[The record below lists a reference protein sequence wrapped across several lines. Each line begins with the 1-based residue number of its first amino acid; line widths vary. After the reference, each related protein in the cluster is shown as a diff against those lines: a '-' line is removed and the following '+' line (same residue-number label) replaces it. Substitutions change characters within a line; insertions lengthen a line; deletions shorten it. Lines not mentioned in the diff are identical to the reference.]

1 MPTGTRAVR
10 GAAFVM
16 GLALLLA
23 VAAPARAEP
32 PLVEAAKRGDL
43 AAAVALL
50 AGEADPDS
58 HDRNRNTALTF
69 AARDG
74 HFDMAAALIAA
85 GATVDWQ
92 DGERVTPLILAA
104 HKNHPGVVRLLL
116 NQGADPSIRDQWD
129 RTALDYAQR
138 RGADDPIAR
147 MIAAAAETQ
156 D

>member
-1 MPTGTRAVR
+1 MR
-10 GAAFVM
+10 GAALVM

-50 AGEADPDS
+50 AEEADPDS

-74 HFDMAAALIAA
+74 HFDMAEALIAA

-104 HKNHPGVVRLLL
+104 HKNHPDRKSVV
-116 NQGADPSIRDQWD
+116 
-129 RTALDYAQR
+129 
-138 RGADDPIAR
+138 
-147 MIAAAAETQ
+147 
-156 D
+156 